1 MKKIFF
7 VAVMISALF
16 LAACGGGSS
25 SNGVGK
31 RTGSETPTQV
41 AETVLNGLRSGEDA
55 QYAALQ
61 ADYCEGLTD
70 ELVSQHK
77 GQAMFASGTY
87 IKTVGEEIAADGNTA
102 VVKYKILLDNYP
114 ESDKDIIMKLDLVKT
129 DAGWKVKMD

>member
-1 MKKIFF
+1 MKKLFF

-16 LAACGGGSS
+16 LAACGGGS
-25 SNGVGK
+25 NKGVAA
-31 RTGSETPTQV
+31 RTGNETPSQV

-70 ELVSQHK
+70 EIVSEHK
-77 GQAMFASGTY
+77 GQAMFATGTY
-87 IKTVGEEIAADGNTA
+87 IKIVGEEIAEDGNTA

-129 DAGWKVKMD
+129 AAGWKVQM